1 MGKIPGI
8 PGDYDIHYG
17 NRGALGDAVNFDPDN
32 NQNGL
37 WIEGSHD
44 GESGGIF
51 MNGNSVVLWSPS
63 DNGLL
68 RIFDED
74 DFATPK
80 LKIVGTDTGEVN
92 QGQTVLF
99 VLVDGR
105 PTGTLSLQQVKLG
118 APNSGGAPGFRMLR
132 VEMP

>member
-1 MGKIPGI
+1 MVTVPGAN
-8 PGDYDIHYG
+8 GQYDIHYG
-17 NRGALGDAVNFDPDN
+17 NRGTIGNTVNFDPDN

-51 MNGNSVVLWSPS
+51 MNGNTIVLWSPS

-74 DFATPK
+74 NFATPV
-80 LKIVGTDTGEVN
+80 LKIVGSDTNEIHQGE
-92 QGQTVLF
+92 TALY

-118 APNSGGAPGFRMLR
+118 EADSGGPGFRMLR
-132 VEMP
+132 VKMP